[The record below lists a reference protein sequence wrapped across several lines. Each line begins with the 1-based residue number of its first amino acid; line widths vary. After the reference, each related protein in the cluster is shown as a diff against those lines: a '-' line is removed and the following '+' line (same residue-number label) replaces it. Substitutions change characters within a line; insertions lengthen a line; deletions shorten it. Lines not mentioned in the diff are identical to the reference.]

1 MSLFE
6 DASLLSFY
14 FISQSS
20 QRIPYKEGM
29 ESQKS
34 TMSQITKQTRNNL
47 GSEFVP
53 DNTDLKIKGED
64 SPKSPKKYLY

>member
-1 MSLFE
+1 MSLLE

-20 QRIPYKEGM
+20 QKIPSKEGM

-34 TMSQITKQTRNNL
+34 TISQITKQTRKTS

-64 SPKSPKKYLY
+64 SPKGPKKYLY